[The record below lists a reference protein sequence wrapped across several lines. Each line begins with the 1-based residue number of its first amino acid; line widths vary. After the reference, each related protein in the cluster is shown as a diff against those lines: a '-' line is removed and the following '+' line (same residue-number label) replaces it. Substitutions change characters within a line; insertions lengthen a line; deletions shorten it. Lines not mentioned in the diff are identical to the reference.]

1 MSRIPVLLAHW
12 CHACAHRGRAV
23 KGPRRPFSLPPPQSL
38 FPEWMNLSEAAPIVS
53 HNRQRLSQ
61 FYAAF
66 PVRGGSLSAG
76 IERLCDATGTT
87 RGCPSN
93 TTWLWE
99 KRMKG
104 REEAQRHTHTHTLS
118 MTCIQSMI
126 GRQRFKP
133 CKEDNFIGD
142 HLKKTKQDIYIKAS
156 WHLLSHTSLSLG
168 FDQLQ
173 HVLT

>member
-1 MSRIPVLLAHW
+1 MPVPTVGEQWRDQGA
-12 CHACAHRGRAV
+12 
-23 KGPRRPFSLPPPQSL
+23 PFLFPLHSL
-38 FPEWMNLSEAAPIVS
+38 FFQNEWIFQKLHPLCPIIDS
-53 HNRQRLSQ
+53 DYPNFMLPSQ
-61 FYAAF
+61 CEEVPWVLA
-66 PVRGGSLSAG
+66 LSASAMQQG
-76 IERLCDATGTT
+76 PQGVVLATLHGFER
-87 RGCPSN
+87 
-93 TTWLWE
+93 
-99 KRMKG
+99 KG
-104 REEAQRHTHTHTLS
+104 WREERKLKDTHTHTLS
-118 MTCIQSMI
+118 MTCTQSMI